1 MEVDVRSIIKD
12 LNSESYEPEP
22 GLFLD
27 VLQSNLSPQ
36 DNSAEKI
43 AREGMSLLIAGTET
57 TAVTLSLIT
66 YHLLVNPDKLAR
78 LRQELE
84 QAVPDT
90 NFLPPISRLEAVPYL
105 YACVQEGLRL
115 AYGTSN
121 RLTRV
126 LRTAMSY
133 REWNI
138 PAGTPVG
145 MTTIFMHDD
154 EAIFPDHKAFI
165 PERWLEK
172 REDGVRLE
180 KYLTSFGR
188 GSRQCLGIN
197 LAYAELYMTI
207 ATIFRRFEM
216 ELFETD
222 RATVEYARD
231 YFNPFPENGCDGVKV
246 LVR

>member
-1 MEVDVRSIIKD
+1 MEVDVQSIIKNM
-12 LNSESYEPEP
+12 NSESYEPEP

-78 LRQELE
+78 LREELE
-84 QAVPDT
+84 QAVPDS
-90 NFLPPISRLEAVPYL
+90 NFLPPISRLETVPYL

-126 LRTAMSY
+126 SRTAMKY
-133 REWNI
+133 RDWDI

-145 MTTIFMHDD
+145 MTTIFMHND
-154 EAIFPDHKAFI
+154 ETVFPDHKAFI

-188 GSRQCLGIN
+188 GTRQCLGIKYVP
-197 LAYAELYMTI
+197 LELLPDTGADDEI
-207 ATIFRRFEM
+207 
-216 ELFETD
+216 
-222 RATVEYARD
+222 
-231 YFNPFPENGCDGVKV
+231 
-246 LVR
+246 LVWPTPNST

>member
-1 MEVDVRSIIKD
+1 MEVDVQSIIKN
-12 LNSESYEPEP
+12 LRSESYEPEP

-27 VLQSNLSPQ
+27 VLQSNPSPQ

-78 LRQELE
+78 LREELE
-84 QAVPDT
+84 QAAP
-90 NFLPPISRLEAVPYL
+90 NSNSLPPISRLEAVPYL

-126 LRTAMSY
+126 SRTAMKY
-133 REWNI
+133 RDWDI

-145 MTTIFMHDD
+145 MTTIFMHND
-154 EAIFPDHKAFI
+154 ECIFPDHKAFV

-188 GSRQCLGIN
+188 GTRQCLGIKYVS
-197 LAYAELYMTI
+197 LGFFLETGLTMT
-207 ATIFRRFEM
+207 
-216 ELFETD
+216 
-222 RATVEYARD
+222 V
-231 YFNPFPENGCDGVKV
+231 
-246 LVR
+246 

>member
-1 MEVDVRSIIKD
+1 MEVDVQSIVED
-12 LNSESYEPEP
+12 LSSESHEPEP

-36 DNSAEKI
+36 ENSAKKI
-43 AREGMSLLIAGTET
+43 AREGMSLLIAGTVT

-78 LRQELE
+78 LREELE
-84 QAVPDT
+84 QAVPDS
-90 NFLPPISRLEAVPYL
+90 NLLPPISRLEAVPYL

-126 LRTAMSY
+126 SRTAMRY
-133 REWNI
+133 RDWNI

-145 MTTIFMHDD
+145 MTIIFMHND

-165 PERWLEK
+165 PERWLDK

-188 GSRQCLGIN
+188 GTRQCLGIN

-222 RATVEYARD
+222 RATVEYTRD
-231 YFNPFPENGCDGVKV
+231 YFNSFPENGCDGVKV